1 MGVSKIWSTFAQKSI
16 TMTKDELLQR
26 LTDIEWDDFECKAAL
41 DKMPEDVWETVS
53 AFSNTS
59 GGWVVFGIKQHGKRF
74 EVQGVNNGEKTES
87 DFLNNLRNGQ
97 KFNFKLYPKTRKY
110 DIDGKRIL
118 AFFVPSSAVKPIYF
132 GNPVNTFIRSGSS
145 DRRANEMEIA
155 AMMRDQAF
163 GSKSEMTIQGTSIAD
178 LSPSSLDSYRNYL
191 RGFNPGLPFN
201 DFDNETFC
209 DRVGITV
216 DGELTY
222 GGLLMLGNADV
233 VRRYVPNFWI
243 DYIEIPGTSYADAS
257 IRYTYRMPEL
267 DNIWECYNVIY
278 QRLRIYADNPYQANP
293 DGNASEDESRLY
305 ALREGLV
312 NLCAHSDYFSP
323 AHPTIRVFTDRIMF
337 QNPGKFMIDPNDV
350 TQRLQSL
357 PRNPTIIRLFRHA
370 RISDNGG
377 YGIDKMLI
385 WKKLT
390 GKNVLFKTDL
400 ILTEVTFY
408 CLDYDG
414 TVPSLSPVDV
424 PSSSPVVSSL
434 AKICP
439 QLNAT
444 QLEKAEKILNY
455 LKSKNGSITDL
466 MEVSG
471 EKNKNRLRQKV
482 LYPLIGAELI
492 EPTIKETPNSPRQSY
507 TLTEKAKIILRSA
520 SSSS

>member
-1 MGVSKIWSTFAQKSI
+1 
-16 TMTKDELLQR
+16 
-26 LTDIEWDDFECKAAL
+26 
-41 DKMPEDVWETVS
+41 
-53 AFSNTS
+53 
-59 GGWVVFGIKQHGKRF
+59 
-74 EVQGVNNGEKTES
+74 
-87 DFLNNLRNGQ
+87 
-97 KFNFKLYPKTRKY
+97 
-110 DIDGKRIL
+110 
-118 AFFVPSSAVKPIYF
+118 
-132 GNPVNTFIRSGSS
+132 
-145 DRRANEMEIA
+145 
-155 AMMRDQAF
+155 
-163 GSKSEMTIQGTSIAD
+163 
-178 LSPSSLDSYRNYL
+178 
-191 RGFNPGLPFN
+191 
-201 DFDNETFC
+201 
-209 DRVGITV
+209 
-216 DGELTY
+216 
-222 GGLLMLGNADV
+222 
-233 VRRYVPNFWI
+233 
-243 DYIEIPGTSYADAS
+243 
-257 IRYTYRMPEL
+257 MPEL

-408 CLDYDG
+408 RLDYDG

-434 AKICP
+434 IKVCP
-439 QLNAT
+439 QFNST
-444 QLEKAEKILNY
+444 QLEKAEKILEY

-492 EPTIKETPNSPRQSY
+492 EPTIKETPNSPKQSY
-507 TLTEKAKIILRSA
+507 ALTEKAKALLI
-520 SSSS
+520 